1 MKILVLVH
9 TEIETETGTET
20 EIESETLAPFEFH
33 DTRSI
38 RKVGSKKMFC
48 KELEK

>member
-9 TEIETETGTET
+9 TEIETGTET
-20 EIESETLAPFEFH
+20 ETESETLAPFEFH